1 MSRKGRAILEAR
13 ERDAEVRAELVQ
25 VEAVRVYC
33 PCGRTSLATR
43 PSDIDRARAGK
54 QIRARCSDPD
64 CAEDLIA
71 RVGDRRDPGA
81 WRHTRKQKLKAFDGG
96 RATDET
102 KREA

>member
-1 MSRKGRAILEAR
+1 MSPKGRALLKAKQ
-13 ERDAEVRAELVQ
+13 RDAEMRAELVQ

-33 PCGRTSLATR
+33 PCGRTSLATSSR
-43 PSDIDRARAGK
+43 DIERARAGK
-54 QIRARCSDPD
+54 QIRVRCSDPD
-64 CAEDLIA
+64 CAEEIIG

-81 WRHTRKQKLKAFDGG
+81 WRHTKRQRAFELV